1 MIKLFKN
8 KYLWLVL
15 IILGAFVVRL
25 YKIGS
30 PIADWHSWRQA
41 DTASVSK
48 VYVERGIN
56 LLYPRYHDVS
66 SIQTGIANPEG
77 YRFVEFPVYN
87 AIHALLV
94 NSFPQFSLEVWGRLL
109 SIFCALISTVLLFWL
124 GQRFIGGLGG
134 LLAAFFFAFIPYN
147 IYFSRVILPEPMGV
161 TFGLL
166 AIVLFVKFIDS
177 GKNRNLYFSGI
188 AFAIALL
195 IKPFTVFYGIPLL
208 YLALRKYGIE
218 GIIKKASVFT
228 PFLIFADMV
237 IVPLLLWR
245 AWMSNYPVGVP
256 FFTWAFNGDGIRF
269 RPAFWRWIF
278 AERLGTLIL
287 GIWGISLFALGI
299 LTRVKNSAFVQFF
312 LLGMLL
318 YVSTIATA
326 NVRHDYYQIFII
338 PAVSLALAQG
348 ADFLIRS
355 RGFPKL
361 ISWGVLGFSVAMMLA
376 MGGYR
381 VKEYYKIN
389 HPEIIEAGKAVDELT
404 PKDALVIAPYNGDT
418 AFLYQTGRWGWPAID
433 NSIDNI
439 IGRGA
444 DYYVSVTP
452 GDADTQMIVKR
463 FEVIRQTPTYLIA
476 DLHKPKKGSTK

>member
-1 MIKLFKN
+1 MIRLFKN
-8 KYLWLVL
+8 KYLWLGL
-15 IILGAFVVRL
+15 ILIGAFVVRL
-25 YKIGS
+25 YKINS
-30 PIADWHSWRQA
+30 PIADWHSWRQS

-48 VYVERGIN
+48 IYVEKGIK

-66 SIQTGIANPEG
+66 GIQTGIANPAG

-94 NSFPQFSLEVWGRLL
+94 KAFPAYSLEVWGRLL
-109 SIFCALISTVLLFWL
+109 STFFSLASVVLVFWL

-177 GKNRNLYFSGI
+177 GKNLNLYISGL
-188 AFAIALL
+188 AFALALL

-208 YLALRKYGIE
+208 YLAIKKYGID
-218 GIIKKASVFT
+218 GIIKKPSVFIS
-228 PFLIFADMV
+228 FLVFADIV

-245 AWMSNYPVGVP
+245 GWLTNYPVGVP

-278 AERLGTLIL
+278 AERLGELIL
-287 GIWGISLFALGI
+287 GIWGGTIFVLGI
-299 LTRVKNSAFVQFF
+299 LTKAKNNSFVRFF

-348 ADFLIRS
+348 VDFLIRS
-355 RGFPKL
+355 KRFSKL
-361 ISWGVLGFSVAMMLA
+361 SSWGVVSFSVVMMLA
-376 MGGYR
+376 MGWYK

-404 PKDALVIAPYNGDT
+404 PKDALVVAPYNGDT

-439 IGRGA
+439 IFRGA

-452 GDADTQMIVKR
+452 GDADTLMIIKR
-463 FEVIRQTPTYLIA
+463 FEVIRQTPTYLIV
-476 DLHKPKKGSTK
+476 DLHKPKKGVVK